1 MVRARSMGSRPEPEP
16 SVRLLIIMLATFAVL
31 VPHSVGAQTT
41 PKETAKDGTA
51 EISSHDVAPTFKL
64 QVERNLVVV
73 RVVVRN
79 GKGATVD
86 NLRKEDFQLFDR
98 GKVQTISHFSVE
110 KTALK
115 AATNS
120 PGNPPAKKPEADIE
134 TTDETEI
141 SPTAARRFLG
151 VYFDDVSTDFE
162 DIART
167 RNAAVH
173 YLAKS
178 LQAGDRVG
186 LFTASGQNDVDFTDD
201 VAKVQNGLALLRPRP
216 VVGKDTSCGAI
227 PPYEAYLIFVQQDS
241 FALDVATD
249 EVLNCKYNG
258 DPTYTSQAQVEAQA
272 DAGRALM
279 LNETESRAALRGIE
293 MLVRAMSAL
302 PGQRSLVIVSDG
314 FLTETLKFEL
324 DQIIDRALRS
334 NVIINALDAR
344 GLYTDATDSD
354 ASQATF
360 VTTNRADVA
369 GKKHMMLINSATR
382 QTDGVRDLAIDTGGV
397 FFNNSNDLE
406 TGFER
411 AAALPNAYYILTF
424 SPQNLKLD
432 GSFHALKVK
441 LVTQTDLNLQSR
453 RGYYAPKKPNDPT
466 LQEKQEIEEAVF
478 SQDEMRELPLEVH
491 TQFFMKTET
500 DAQLAVLTRL
510 DLHQVHFRKAEDRNL
525 DDLTFVTA
533 VFDRDGHLVSGQ
545 QKKLLLRLR
554 DENLS
559 RFLQS
564 GISVKLNF
572 DVKPGTYLVRAVVRD
587 SEGGQISSIN
597 RTVEI
602 PY

>member
-1 MVRARSMGSRPEPEP
+1 MGRVPSTGNRPGPE
-16 SVRLLIIMLATFAVL
+16 SSWWLLSIILAAGAVL
-31 VPHSVGAQTT
+31 TPGTLYAQTAPKET
-41 PKETAKDGTA
+41 PKETTA
-51 EISSHDVAPTFKL
+51 EISSRDVAPTFKL

-79 GKGATVD
+79 TNGATVD

-98 GKVQTISHFSVE
+98 GKIQTISHFSLE

-115 AATNS
+115 PAPPP
-120 PGNPPAKKPEADIE
+120 PGNPPAKQPEAE
-134 TTDETEI
+134 AEETDEAAI
-141 SPTAARRFLG
+141 SPSAARRFLA
-151 VYFDDVSTDFE
+151 VYFDDVSTE
-162 DIART
+162 IQDIMRT
-167 RNAAVH
+167 REAAAH

-186 LFTASGQNDVDFTDD
+186 LFTSSGQGDVDFTDD
-201 VAKVQNGLALLRPRP
+201 VAKVQKALDLIQHRP

-227 PPYEAYLIFVQQDS
+227 PPYEAFLIFVQQDPI
-241 FALDVATD
+241 ALAVATD
-249 EVLNCKYNG
+249 EVLNCQFND
-258 DPTYTSQAQVEAQA
+258 DPTYTAQAQSEAQA
-272 DAGRALM
+272 NAGSALNM
-279 LNETESRAALRGIE
+279 AETESRAALRGIE

-302 PGQRSLVIVSDG
+302 PGQRSLVVVSDG
-314 FLTETLKFEL
+314 FLTETLHYEL

-344 GLYTDATDSD
+344 GLYTDATTSD
-354 ASQATF
+354 ASQGSF
-360 VTTNRADVA
+360 VNTRSASVA
-369 GKKHMMLINSATR
+369 GNKHMMLINSAIL
-382 QTDGVRDLAIDTGGV
+382 QTDGIRGLALDTGGV

-411 AAALPNAYYILTF
+411 AAALPNAYYVLTF

-441 LVTQTDLNLQSR
+441 LVTQTNLNLQAR

-466 LQEKQEIEEAVF
+466 VQEKEEIEEAVF

-525 DDLTFVTA
+525 DNLTFVTA

-545 QKKLLLRLR
+545 QKLLLLRLR
-554 DENLS
+554 DESLA
-559 RFLQS
+559 RFMQS

-587 SEGGQISSIN
+587 SEGGQISGIN

>member
-1 MVRARSMGSRPEPEP
+1 MGSRPGSDPP
-16 SVRLLIIMLATFAVL
+16 LLRWAVILATFAVL
-31 VPHSVGAQTT
+31 APVTLAAQTAPADP
-41 PKETAKDGTA
+41 PKESAA
-51 EISSHDVAPTFKL
+51 EISSHDVAPSFKL

-79 GKGATVD
+79 NKGATVD

-98 GKVQTISHFSVE
+98 GKIQTISHFSLE
-110 KTALK
+110 KTTEK
-115 AATNS
+115 PATN
-120 PGNPPAKKPEADIE
+120 PPTNPKKPQPDAEE
-134 TTDETEI
+134 TDEAAI
-141 SPTAARRFLG
+141 SPAAARRFLG
-151 VYFDDVSTDFE
+151 IYFDDVSTNFE
-162 DIART
+162 NLSRT
-167 RNAAVH
+167 RDAADH
-173 YLAKS
+173 YLTKS
-178 LQAGDRVG
+178 LQTGDRVG

-201 VAKVQNGLALLRPRP
+201 VTKVQQGLALLRPRP
-216 VVGKDTSCGAI
+216 VVGRDTTCGAV
-227 PPYEAYLIFVQQDS
+227 PAYEAFLIFEQQDPI
-241 FALDVATD
+241 ALAVATD

-258 DPTYTSQAQVEAQA
+258 DPTYTAQAQAEAQA
-272 DAGRALM
+272 DAGHALM
-279 LNETESRAALRGIE
+279 MSETESRAALRGIE

-302 PGQRSLVIVSDG
+302 PGQRSLVVVSAG
-314 FLTETLKFEL
+314 FLTETLHFEL

-344 GLYTDATDSD
+344 GLYTDATTSD
-354 ASQATF
+354 ASQSTF
-360 VTTNRADVA
+360 VHTNSAAVA
-369 GKKHMMLINSATR
+369 GSKHMMLVNSATH
-382 QTDGVRDLAIDTGGV
+382 QTDGVRDLALDTGGT

-406 TGFER
+406 TGFQR
-411 AAALPNAYYILTF
+411 SAALPNAYYVLAF

-441 LVTQTDLNLQSR
+441 LTAQAGVNLQAR
-453 RGYYAPKKPNDPT
+453 RGYYAPKKPDDPT
-466 LQEKQEIEEAVF
+466 AQEKEEIEEAVF

-533 VFDRDGHLVSGQ
+533 VFDRDGHLISGQ

-554 DENLS
+554 DESLA
-559 RFLQS
+559 RFMQT
-564 GISVKLNF
+564 GISVKQNF

-587 SEGGQISSIN
+587 SEGGQISGVN